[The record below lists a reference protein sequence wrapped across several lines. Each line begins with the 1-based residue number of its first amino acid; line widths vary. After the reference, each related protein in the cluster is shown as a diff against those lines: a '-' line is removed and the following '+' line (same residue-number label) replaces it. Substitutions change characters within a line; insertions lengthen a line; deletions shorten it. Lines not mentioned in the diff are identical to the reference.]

1 MYLTSTGEN
10 VIEFIVVLIIFVG
23 VLVLTYYATRFIAS
37 YQKTH
42 TYNKNIEVIE
52 TARVA
57 NNKYIQVIRVG
68 KEDYFVIGVGKD
80 EVAPIGQVKGEHLDL
95 SREDVMVPDV
105 TKFSKNFK
113 SLLDSFRNENSNS
126 DK

>member
-10 VIEFIVVLIIFVG
+10 VVEFIVVLIIFVG

-42 TYNKNIEVIE
+42 SYNKNIEVIE
-52 TARVA
+52 TARLA

>member
-10 VIEFIVVLIIFVG
+10 VVEFIVVLIIFVG

-52 TARVA
+52 TARLA

-68 KEDYFVIGVGKD
+68 KEDYFVVGVGKD

-95 SREDVMVPDV
+95 SKEDVMVPDV

>member
-10 VIEFIVVLIIFVG
+10 VVEFIVVLIIFVG

-42 TYNKNIEVIE
+42 SYNKNIEVIE
-52 TARVA
+52 TARLA

-68 KEDYFVIGVGKD
+68 KEDYFVVGVGKD

-95 SREDVMVPDV
+95 SKEDVMVPDV

>member
-10 VIEFIVVLIIFVG
+10 VVEFIVVLIIFVG
-23 VLVLTYYATRFIAS
+23 VLVLTYYTTRFIAN

-42 TYNKNIEVIE
+42 IYNKNIEIIE
-52 TARVA
+52 TMRIA
-57 NNKYIQVIRVG
+57 NNKYVQVIRVG
-68 KEDYFVIGVGKD
+68 KEDYFVVGVGKD
-80 EVAPIGQVKGEHLDL
+80 EVAPIGQVKSENLDF
-95 SREDVMVPDV
+95 SRDDVTVPDV

-113 SLLDSFRNENSNS
+113 SFLDSFRNENSNS

>member
-10 VIEFIVVLIIFVG
+10 VVEFIIVLIIFVG

-42 TYNKNIEVIE
+42 IYNKNIEIIE

-57 NNKYIQVIRVG
+57 NNKYIQVVRVG

-80 EVAPIGQVKGEHLDL
+80 EVAPIGQVKGENLDL

-113 SLLDSFRNENSNS
+113 GLLESFRNDKTNS